1 VVVDVVVVGSVN
13 VDQVARVQHHPAPGQ
28 TVAGTGPDLLAGGKG
43 ANQALAAT
51 RRGAATALVAA
62 VGTDDAATTA
72 LAGLAAA
79 GVDLG
84 RVSRREGPTG
94 LAVITVDAAG
104 ENTIVVLPG
113 ANASLSP
120 EDVDAA
126 AGVLAGARVC
136 VLQGEVPA
144 ATTAHAARTAA
155 AAGTRVLLNLAPPLP
170 LPAGVLALADPLVVN
185 EHEAR
190 AVLGDAGPASSP
202 AELAAALA
210 GRARSAVVT
219 LGGDGAV
226 VASRELADLPEPVRV
241 PAPAVEVLD
250 TTGAGDAFA
259 GALAAALAAGDDLVA
274 AVRTAV
280 RVGAAA
286 VRTPGAQG
294 ALPGPDDDLP

>member
-1 VVVDVVVVGSVN
+1 MVGSVN
-13 VDQVARVQHHPAPGQ
+13 VDQVARVQDHPAPGQ
-28 TVAGTGPDLLAGGKG
+28 TVAGTGPELLAGGKG
-43 ANQALAAT
+43 ANQALAAA

-62 VGTDDAATTA
+62 VGQDDAATTA

-84 RVSRREGPTG
+84 CVARRPGPTG

-113 ANASLSP
+113 ANATLTP
-120 EDVDAA
+120 DDVDAA

-144 ATTAHAARTAA
+144 RTTAHAARTAEA
-155 AAGTRVLLNLAPPLP
+155 TGTRVLLNLAPPLP

-190 AVLGDAGPASSP
+190 AVLGEDAGPASTP
-202 AELAAALA
+202 VELAAALA
-210 GRARSAVVT
+210 RRARSAVVT

-226 VASRELADLPEPVRV
+226 VASPDLPEPLRL
-241 PAPAVEVLD
+241 PAPAVEVVD
-250 TTGAGDAFA
+250 TTGAGDTFN
-259 GALAAALAAGDDLVA
+259 GALAAELAAGREL
-274 AVRTAV
+274 
-280 RVGAAA
+280 AAA
-286 VRTPGAQG
+286 TAFAVTAAALSCRVAGARG
-294 ALPGPDDDLP
+294 GMPRRADVEAALA